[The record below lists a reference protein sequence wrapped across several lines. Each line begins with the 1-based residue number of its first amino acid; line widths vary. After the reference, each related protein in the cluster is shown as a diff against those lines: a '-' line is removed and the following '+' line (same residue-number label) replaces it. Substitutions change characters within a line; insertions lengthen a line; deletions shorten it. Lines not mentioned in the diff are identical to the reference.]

1 MAFGAIIIGDEIL
14 SGRRKDRHFGRIV
27 EILRERGLELS
38 WCTYLG
44 DDRRRLTEVFARSFA
59 LDDIVF
65 SFGGIGVTPD
75 DHTRQA
81 AAAALGVDLELHAEA
96 KREIEARFGAD
107 TTPERLMLGEFPR
120 GARIVPNP
128 FNRIPGFAVESHY
141 FLPGFPEMAWPMME
155 WVLDTHYRHLQ
166 HQDTKAEKALLVHFN
181 SESRLLDLMQ
191 RIEAN
196 YGKVKIFSLPGSM
209 ATGAAPQIELGVR
222 GEPSQVEAAM
232 LEMRAELSRRGIRWE
247 ERSA

>member
-1 MAFGAIIIGDEIL
+1 MSFGAIVIGDEIL
-14 SGRRKDRHFGRIV
+14 SGRRPDRHFAQVRT
-27 EILRERGLELS
+27 ILKARGLELA

-44 DDRRRLTEVFARSFA
+44 DDRRRITDLLRLTFASG
-59 LDDIVF
+59 DIVF

-81 AAAALGVDLELHAEA
+81 AAAALGVPLELHPEA

-107 TTPERLMLGEFPR
+107 ATPERLMLGEFPR

-128 FNRIPGFAVESHY
+128 YNRIPGFACGSVA

-155 WVLDTHYRHLQ
+155 WVLDTWYRHLQ
-166 HQDTKAEKALLVHFN
+166 HRDRRIERALIVHFN

-191 RIEAN
+191 RIERD
-196 YGKVKIFSLPGSM
+196 YPGVRIFSLP
-209 ATGAAPQIELGVR
+209 AAAGTSPRPQIELGAK
-222 GEPSQVEAAM
+222 GEADQVESAI
-232 LEMRAELSRRGIRWE
+232 LEMRTELSLRGIAWDE
-247 ERSA
+247 K